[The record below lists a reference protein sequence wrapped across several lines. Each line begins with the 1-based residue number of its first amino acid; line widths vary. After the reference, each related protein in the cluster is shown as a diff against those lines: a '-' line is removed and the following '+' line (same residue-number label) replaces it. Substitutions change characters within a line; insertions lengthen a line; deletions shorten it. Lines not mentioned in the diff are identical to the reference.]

1 MGSYAAAVSAEPVV
15 EAWQRIVDWLWRA
28 TPASHAALLPTR
40 AGAADLV
47 HHHAGTALPPDL
59 RVYWETVG
67 GTDRSWAA
75 HVFPHGRVLPAED
88 AVTQALMRLEVYD
101 DLARDD
107 PDMRIETRRA
117 GAGEPAWSWEREF
130 LPISDD
136 TNGDGLF
143 ADLRSGAMHGCIRS
157 WSHEEGALHP
167 PLWSGVVA
175 MLEDIAFSLEHGT
188 ACQGWEPTVS
198 EGSLHWEFPASAVV
212 TSVDDGLTPELHERL
227 FPSGRDV
234 PVAEPD
240 EIDLRYMRRMR
251 ALGPDPTPGLD
262 GVE

>member
-1 MGSYAAAVSAEPVV
+1 MSAEPVV
-15 EAWQRIVDWLWRA
+15 EAWQRIVHWLRTA
-28 TPASHAALLPTR
+28 APASHAALLPTT

-47 HHHAGTALPPDL
+47 QLHTGTGLRPDL
-59 RVYWETVG
+59 RQYWETVG

-75 HVFPHGRVLPAED
+75 HVFPHGRVLSADE
-88 AVTQALMRLEVYD
+88 AITQALMRLEVYN
-101 DLARDD
+101 DLAQDD
-107 PDMRIETRRA
+107 PDMRRGTRRA
-117 GAGEPAWSWEREF
+117 GAGEMAWSWEREF

-136 TNGDGLF
+136 TTGDGLF
-143 ADLRSGAMHGCIRS
+143 ADLRPGALHGCIKH

-198 EGSLHWEFPASAVV
+198 DGSLRWEFPGSGVV
-212 TSVDDGLTPELHERL
+212 TSVDDGLTPELRERL
-227 FPSGRDV
+227 FPSGRGV

-240 EIDLRYMRRMR
+240 QVDLRYMTRMR
-251 ALGPDPTPGLD
+251 ALGPDRTPGLD
-262 GVE
+262 GLE